1 VGYSVAASGTWG
13 WVCSAGFISS
23 PTILYGIFGAGGS
36 GLFYESSPEWSS
48 MLGALGRGRAAG
60 GGPERREAR
69 PGSAGSSDRG
79 AQGPNGQGF
88 HRAKRRR
95 GSGGGHLRGGSGSA
109 RGGPGGGA
117 AACPASS
124 PRRPAPRADP
134 RCSSSCSSSSWPG
147 ESQGAFVCR
156 LRGPRIRGVAG
167 GQKAPR
173 GPAPGWG
180 QDIPHG
186 VELASQVGAGAD
198 QPFQTI
204 QAGLHVGPHEGFH
217 GRKQVGRRIKLH
229 PGIPPSGAASP

>member
-95 GSGGGHLRGGSGSA
+95 SRRKSSGVPRSVRGGSGWL
-109 RGGPGGGA
+109 A
-117 AACPASS
+117 ASRPPASS
-124 PRRPAPRADP
+124 SSGGRAATAREP
-134 RCSSSCSSSSWPG
+134 SSAASG
-147 ESQGAFVCR
+147 
-156 LRGPRIRGVAG
+156 
-167 GQKAPR
+167 
-173 GPAPGWG
+173 APGS
-180 QDIPHG
+180 
-186 VELASQVGAGAD
+186 E
-198 QPFQTI
+198 
-204 QAGLHVGPHEGFH
+204 GLPVARRRREARRRGG
-217 GRKQVGRRIKLH
+217 GRTSR
-229 PGIPPSGAASP
+229 